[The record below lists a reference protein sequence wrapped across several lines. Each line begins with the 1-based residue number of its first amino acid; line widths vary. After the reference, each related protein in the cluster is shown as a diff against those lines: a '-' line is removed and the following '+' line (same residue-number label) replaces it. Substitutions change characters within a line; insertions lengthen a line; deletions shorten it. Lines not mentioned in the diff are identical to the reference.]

1 MLSYL
6 IVDPDPETRMDPTP
20 TRDVGIE
27 FGIDFKKVESK
38 LGNFVG
44 KIVSFWIAPKRFLN
58 PDSDPET
65 RSGIPDPVFEYT
77 LPIFFYVRLKFLVI
91 HRKIK
96 NLFSISKSKIL
107 IKL

>member
-20 TRDVGIE
+20 TRDVGIV

-44 KIVSFWIAPKRFLN
+44 KMVSFWVAPKRFFKPRLRPRN
-58 PDSDPET
+58 PIGYT
-65 RSGIPDPVFEYT
+65 RPRIRIYPTDF
-77 LPIFFYVRLKFLVI
+77 FFYFRLKF
-91 HRKIK
+91 RQSSYKQK
-96 NLFSISKSKIL
+96 NKKSVQYF
-107 IKL
+107 